1 MWSATDAR
9 GHPVLLQELV
19 KAGKVKYLGLS
30 EVTGAQI
37 RAAHA
42 VHPITAVQLEWSL
55 WERGAEVSRGSIPP
69 LSARARCSRIACH
82 EAFARHMMWMTWR
95 QGMHVRQQH
104 FGHDQAVVTA
114 NRRMSFRHVGRWASG
129 SLRTAHWGAGS

>member
-1 MWSATDAR
+1 M
-9 GHPVLLQELV
+9 LQELV

-55 WERGAEVSRGSIPP
+55 WERGAEVSRKFACHWGRLPAAAS
-69 LSARARCSRIACH
+69 LLATEKSARL
-82 EAFARHMMWMTWR
+82 MT
-95 QGMHVRQQH
+95 
-104 FGHDQAVVTA
+104 
-114 NRRMSFRHVGRWASG
+114 
-129 SLRTAHWGAGS
+129 